1 MADLRIASM
10 NVRGIGNNNKRRETF
25 NWLRNKQQSIIFL
38 QEAHCTEKNI
48 NNWKSEW
55 GYEALFSCCSG
66 SSAGV
71 CILFNNNFNFDILK
85 TFSDPSGRFIICD
98 IKLMKSCSPLR
109 IFTLQMKT
117 ILSFLSKY
125 SITYTISR
133 VKK

>member
-1 MADLRIASM
+1 MQ
-10 NVRGIGNNNKRRETF
+10 K
-25 NWLRNKQQSIIFL
+25 
-38 QEAHCTEKNI
+38 KNI

-98 IKLMKSCSPLR
+98 IKTDEKL
-109 IFTLQMKT
+109 FTLANIYAPNEDDPIFFKEV
-117 ILSFLSKY
+117 F
-125 SITYTISR
+125 
-133 VKK
+133 V